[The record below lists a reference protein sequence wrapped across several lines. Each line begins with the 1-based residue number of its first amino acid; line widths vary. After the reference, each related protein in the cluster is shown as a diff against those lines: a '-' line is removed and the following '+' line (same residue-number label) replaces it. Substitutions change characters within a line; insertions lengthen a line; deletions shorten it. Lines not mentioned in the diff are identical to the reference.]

1 MTKRW
6 VKGARECLI
15 AVLILGIADQRHAP
29 AWGKIDVV
37 YLLHKLPPFFV
48 GQGQTLIKGSVTS
61 TEPFMCRL
69 AGVL

>member
-6 VKGARECLI
+6 VKGAREYLI
-15 AVLILGIADQRHAP
+15 AVFVLGVADQRHVAV
-29 AWGKIDVV
+29 WVKLYVV